1 VSDDTRIQAALP
13 TIQFAL
19 DKGARIILGSHLGRP
34 KAKRDPKYS
43 LQPVAD
49 RLSQIFERPIP
60 LAPDCIGEET
70 ERLVGEMKEGDI
82 LLLENLRF
90 HAEEE
95 GNDPEFSRSLAALC
109 EIYVNDAFGTAH
121 RAHASTEGMTHF
133 VKPAVAGFLMEKE
146 LRYLYGAVSEP
157 ERPLVVILGGAKISD
172 KILVIENLIDVADTI
187 LIGGAMAYT
196 FLKERGLEIGRSL
209 IENDRLE
216 LAGKLAARAAQRN
229 VDLKLPVD
237 HVVAS
242 SPDDGAGA
250 KEVSVT
256 ETPADQMGLDIGTR
270 TSAEYAKVIASAQ
283 TIIWNGPMGMFEKS
297 PFDAGTRAIAQAV
310 AEASDRDGATSIV
323 GGGDS
328 VAAIAESGLSDRI
341 THISTGGGATLE
353 LLAGETLPGVAALTD
368 K

>member
-1 VSDDTRIQAALP
+1 
-13 TIQFAL
+13 
-19 DKGARIILGSHLGRP
+19 
-34 KAKRDPKYS
+34 
-43 LQPVAD
+43 
-49 RLSQIFERPIP
+49 
-60 LAPDCIGEET
+60 
-70 ERLVGEMKEGDI
+70 
-82 LLLENLRF
+82 
-90 HAEEE
+90 
-95 GNDPEFSRSLAALC
+95 
-109 EIYVNDAFGTAH
+109 
-121 RAHASTEGMTHF
+121 
-133 VKPAVAGFLMEKE
+133 
-146 LRYLYGAVSEP
+146 
-157 ERPLVVILGGAKISD
+157 VVILGGAKISD